1 MDRQRFLQYFGRSRT
16 CGGQAAGDA
25 AGLWQLRTVGH
36 CAGSGAAGVQ
46 LFMDKEWKRITAII
60 LAMLMFQSQY
70 DYVWCLFLIPL
81 FLFMEQERELRSDNV
96 LPYLALMVPV
106 LPLPLFR
113 RDQMEPSF
121 VPRNTICHVMLLLL
135 IVWCFVQT
143 VQGCV
148 YAVRKAGQAG
158 TRTPGSHGVAGRLCG
173 GGRCGRPAAVAAH
186 PQLGL

>member
-1 MDRQRFLQYFGRSRT
+1 M
-16 CGGQAAGDA
+16 
-25 AGLWQLRTVGH
+25 VP
-36 CAGSGAAGVQ
+36 V
-46 LFMDKEWKRITAII
+46 
-60 LAMLMFQSQY
+60 
-70 DYVWCLFLIPL
+70 LIPL
-81 FLFMEQERELRSDNV
+81 FLFMEQERELRRDNV

-135 IVWCFVQT
+135 IVWCFVQA
-143 VQGCV
+143 VQG
-148 YAVRKAGQAG
+148 VRVRCAENRSSRHTD
-158 TRTPGSHGVAGRLCG
+158 TRQPRCCWPLCG

>member
-1 MDRQRFLQYFGRSRT
+1 M
-16 CGGQAAGDA
+16 
-25 AGLWQLRTVGH
+25 
-36 CAGSGAAGVQ
+36 
-46 LFMDKEWKRITAII
+46 ERITAII

-81 FLFMEQERELRSDNV
+81 FLFMEQERELRRDNV

-121 VPRNTICHVMLLLL
+121 VPRATRFVMSAAAAHCLVL
-135 IVWCFVQT
+135 C
-143 VQGCV
+143 
-148 YAVRKAGQAG
+148 
-158 TRTPGSHGVAGRLCG
+158 PGSAGGACTLCGKPVKPAHGHPAATVLLAVCVAVAG
-173 GGRCGRPAAVAAH
+173 GRPAAVAAH